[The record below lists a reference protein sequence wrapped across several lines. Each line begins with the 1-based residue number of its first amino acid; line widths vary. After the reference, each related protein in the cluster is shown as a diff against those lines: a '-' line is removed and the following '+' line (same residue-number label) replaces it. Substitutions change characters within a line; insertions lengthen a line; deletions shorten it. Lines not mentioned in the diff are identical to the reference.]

1 MWKTDVMVAVA
12 PGARAPRVHGNAVRQ
27 APLFEVNVSP
37 VGVGSS
43 TTTPTAVDAPTSL
56 ATGVNVMS
64 VPAVAEPE
72 LVVLPSCT
80 SAEGVMAVVSVAVS
94 SPGVGSVVPAG
105 GVTLALLAT
114 VPMASGATVPV
125 AMKVADA
132 PAGRSTVVAMGPEPL
147 AAPQAPPSEA
157 LHVHVR
163 PVSTAGN
170 VSLTEAPVTALG
182 PALTTV
188 IV

>member
-1 MWKTDVMVAVA
+1 
-12 PGARAPRVHGNAVRQ
+12 RVHGNAVRQ

-43 TTTPTAVDAPTSL
+43 TTTPTAVDGPTL
-56 ATGVNVMS
+56 LTTVVNVMS

-72 LVVLPSCT
+72 LAVLPSCT

-94 SPGVGSVVPAG
+94 SPGVGSVVSAG
-105 GVTLALLAT
+105 GGALALLARG
-114 VPMASGATVPV
+114 PMASGAPVPV
-125 AMKVADA
+125 AMKGAGA
-132 PAGRSTVVAMGPEPL
+132 PAGPSAVGGVRPGPL
-147 AAPQAPPSEA
+147 AVPHAPPSEA
-157 LHVHVR
+157 LHVHVT

-170 VSLTEAPVTALG
+170 VSLTEAPVTVLG